1 MLSIALSIGPSVI
14 EGLQLANIRDV
25 IVEETGRKFGDAL
38 EAVQQAAAEVLRGF
52 RSKLAPD
59 ELELAF
65 GLKFSGK
72 VGVVLASTD
81 AEATFTLKA
90 KWANKAQA

>member
-1 MLSIALSIGPSVI
+1 M
-14 EGLQLANIRDV
+14 
-25 IVEETGRKFGDAL
+25 
-38 EAVQQAAAEVLRGF
+38 QQATAEVLRGF
-52 RSKLAPD
+52 RSKLAPN

-81 AEATFTLKA
+81 AEATLTLKA
-90 KWANKAQA
+90 TWKSAPQT